1 MGSLIFPPYLQEG
14 DRVIILSPSSKIDKS
29 FLKGAYKRLKSWGLE
44 VVFAKHAGS
53 SNGTY
58 AGSIRQRLEDLQEA
72 MDDEEAKVIFCSRGG
87 YGAVHLIGKLD
98 FTKFRQH
105 PKWLIGFSDI
115 TALHNLFQ
123 QNGFASL
130 HAPMA
135 RHLTVEP
142 EDDFCTQAL
151 KDVLFG
157 QALGGTEAFSYVC
170 PGHKLNHKRKG
181 KGVLRGGN
189 LSVFYG
195 LRGTPYDIPAEGT
208 ILFIEDVGERPH
220 AVERMMYNLKL
231 GGILDKLSGLII
243 GQFTEY
249 EENKSLG
256 KDLYGA
262 LADLVKEYDYPIC
275 FDFPVGHVSMNVPLI
290 NGAAVTLKVGKK
302 EVKLSFNTER
312 EWNYTFIPLL
322 LLLIVAIVA
331 CSNNS
336 SKSAADNDSEGDAT
350 KATVQVPQFSADS
363 AYQYI
368 QTQADFGPRVP
379 NTAAHKACGEFLAK
393 KLEEFGAKVYNQ
405 HADLVAYDNTILK
418 ARNVIGAYNP
428 ESKRRVLLC
437 AHWDSRPYA
446 DQDADKTKHHSPI
459 LGVNDG
465 ASGVGVLLEVARQ
478 LQQQAPAIGIDII
491 FFDAEDYGIPY
502 FYQGAYK
509 NDTWCLGSQY
519 WGRVPHVDGYNARYG
534 ILLDMVG
541 GKNAT
546 FYKEQFS
553 QRTAG
558 KYVNKIW
565 NTAHRLGFGNFFP
578 KEKGTEVTDDHMYVY
593 NLRQIPC
600 VDIINY
606 DPNCDT
612 GFGDFWHTIDD
623 TMDIIDKGTLNAV
636 GQTLLEVIYNEK

>member
-14 DRVIILSPSSKIDKS
+14 DRVIVLSPSSKIDKS

-58 AGSIRQRLEDLQEA
+58 AGNIRQRLEDLQEA

-151 KDVLFG
+151 KDILFG
-157 QALGGTEAFSYVC
+157 QALGA
-170 PGHKLNHKRKG
+170 L
-181 KGVLRGGN
+181 LRGARGN
-189 LSVFYG
+189 SGVILSLLF
-195 LRGTPYDIPAEGT
+195 RGISRRLKGMETVGAKEFAAAMEDGVDAAYKAVMKPAEGT

-231 GGILDKLSGLII
+231 GGVLDKLSGLII

-302 EVKLSFNTER
+302 EVKLSFN
-312 EWNYTFIPLL
+312 L
-322 LLLIVAIVA
+322 
-331 CSNNS
+331 
-336 SKSAADNDSEGDAT
+336 
-350 KATVQVPQFSADS
+350 
-363 AYQYI
+363 
-368 QTQADFGPRVP
+368 
-379 NTAAHKACGEFLAK
+379 
-393 KLEEFGAKVYNQ
+393 
-405 HADLVAYDNTILK
+405 
-418 ARNVIGAYNP
+418 
-428 ESKRRVLLC
+428 
-437 AHWDSRPYA
+437 
-446 DQDADKTKHHSPI
+446 DK
-459 LGVNDG
+459 
-465 ASGVGVLLEVARQ
+465 E
-478 LQQQAPAIGIDII
+478 
-491 FFDAEDYGIPY
+491 
-502 FYQGAYK
+502 
-509 NDTWCLGSQY
+509 
-519 WGRVPHVDGYNARYG
+519 
-534 ILLDMVG
+534 
-541 GKNAT
+541 
-546 FYKEQFS
+546 
-553 QRTAG
+553 
-558 KYVNKIW
+558 
-565 NTAHRLGFGNFFP
+565 
-578 KEKGTEVTDDHMYVY
+578 
-593 NLRQIPC
+593 
-600 VDIINY
+600 
-606 DPNCDT
+606 
-612 GFGDFWHTIDD
+612 
-623 TMDIIDKGTLNAV
+623 
-636 GQTLLEVIYNEK
+636 